1 MIGRIRRAM
10 ARFEDS
16 LWGDALGVVCLIVML
31 GMALYAPL
39 LWGAP

>member
-1 MIGRIRRAM
+1 MARIRRAL

-16 LWGDALGVVCLIVML
+16 LWGDAVGVVCLFGML

-39 LWGAP
+39 LWRAP